1 MYKWSFWTYDI
12 TKFKMAINA
21 GRIQCLIGLWFR
33 KADDKFY
40 IIGLMIHFAHL
51 EMNLKTESQAFY
63 QTVEYSLII
72 LLIYKTST
80 ISVSINVIILLVSSS
95 QLKKIIRTK
104 KQLTIRA
111 IPDIQW
117 PKQSELCLACYV
129 ISVYWINGA
138 NKTTHQLLSV
148 IQIVLNKIRNL
159 NEIL

>member
-72 LLIYKTST
+72 LLIYKTFT

-111 IPDIQW
+111 ISDIQW

-129 ISVYWINGA
+129 ISVYN
-138 NKTTHQLLSV
+138 
-148 IQIVLNKIRNL
+148 LNKRGK
-159 NEIL
+159 